1 MLPTPTIA
9 SPPSLTLLLMF
20 DHPPDPA
27 WENGLTAL
35 AAAFP
40 EAECL
45 VVGHGRPERLAPD
58 LRDLAAGVSRP
69 RVELQTRPLV
79 TGAALV
85 AGVRAAR
92 APWVFWLPAQ
102 VPGPFAIASMLQLW
116 RRAGDAAFQQ
126 GADAE
131 GACLFRREELLQ
143 LPRIPGM
150 HRLLPELFARRAVR
164 PRATGAGVL
173 RRAYVALACTMG
185 LGWTPPRRTA

>member
-1 MLPTPTIA
+1 MLPTPTVV
-9 SPPSLTLLLMF
+9 PPPPLTLLLMF
-20 DHPPDPA
+20 DDPPDPA
-27 WENGLTAL
+27 WENGLAVL

-45 VVGHGRPERLAPD
+45 VIGHGRPERLAPG
-58 LRDLAAGVSRP
+58 LRELAASASRP
-69 RVELQTRPLV
+69 RVELQTRPLA

-92 APWVFWLPAQ
+92 APWVLWVPAQ
-102 VPGPFAIASMLQLW
+102 VPGPFAVASMRQIW
-116 RRAGDAAFQQ
+116 RRSGEAGFLQ
-126 GADAE
+126 DAE
-131 GACLFRREELLQ
+131 GARLFRREDLLQ

-150 HRLLPELFARRAVR
+150 HRLLPELFARHAVC
-164 PRATGAGVL
+164 PEAAGAGVL